1 MDWLGWTQ
9 PESIQSKTGQYPRP
23 SGNYKHFWNSVT
35 FTIVLSRTSQECLV
49 LYQLCSNMKWD
60 WKREHLQAF
69 ELIKNK
75 MISAPVLALPRDKG
89 QWLVEIDASNF
100 TFGGILS
107 QQQLIGK
114 FHLVTYLSKEMSP
127 LECNWE
133 IYNKEPE
140 AIKLA
145 FDTW

>member
-1 MDWLGWTQ
+1 
-9 PESIQSKTGQYPRP
+9 
-23 SGNYKHFWNSVT
+23 
-35 FTIVLSRTSQECLV
+35 
-49 LYQLCSNMKWD
+49 
-60 WKREHLQAF
+60 
-69 ELIKNK
+69 

-114 FHLVTYLSKEMSP
+114 FHLVTYLSKGMSP

-133 IYNKEPE
+133 IYNKELE

-145 FDTW
+145 FNTW